1 MFLHWIDVD
10 SALVK
15 LLNIGIYLA
24 FKNLLTEALNET
36 LEKRLPYLMM
46 SADDFSQNF
55 GDKKFE
61 IVSLNY

>member
-1 MFLHWIDVD
+1 MD

-24 FKNLLTEALNET
+24 FKNLLTEALNEI

-46 SADDFSQNF
+46 SSEDFSQNF

-61 IVSLNY
+61 IVN